1 MPVAILALVV
11 LVALAALVY
20 WSPRRVTV
28 FEFERGLR
36 YRRGRF
42 VGTLPAGTHWVASRM
57 GSITK
62 VDIRPFVV
70 TIPGQELLSSDGI
83 GVKLSL
89 VANVEVVDPAAA
101 VNKVQ
106 NYTVALYT
114 IIQVALRQI
123 VSGRTLEDLIAG
135 RADVGPKVLEA
146 SAEPALAFGLK
157 IASVDVRDL
166 MLPGDLKRIFAQ
178 EVAARKKAWPRWR
191 RRGARPQRCATSP
204 MPRAW
209 SRTTPPFC
217 NFGFCSSW
225 VPRAGIPSCSAP
237 TPSFRWPSARD
248 APPRTKKPGAT
259 PGPRPRQSEC
269 GGEVGI

>member
-135 RADVGPKVLEA
+135 RADVGPEVLEA

-178 EVAARKKAWPRWR
+178 EVAARKEGVAALEKA
-191 RRGARPQRCATSP
+191 RGETAALRNLANAARMVEDNPALLQLRLLQQL
-204 MPRAW
+204 
-209 SRTTPPFC
+209 
-217 NFGFCSSW
+217 
-225 VPRAGIPSCSAP
+225 
-237 TPSFRWPSARD
+237 
-248 APPRTKKPGAT
+248 GAT
-259 PGPRPRQSEC
+259 
-269 GGEVGI
+269 GGNTVVLGTNAIVPVAKREGRSAKNKETRSDPEPPT

>member
-83 GVKLSL
+83 DVKLSL

-178 EVAARKKAWPRWR
+178 EVAARKEGLAALEKA
-191 RRGARPQRCATSP
+191 RGETAALRNLANAARMVEDNPALLQLRLLQQL
-204 MPRAW
+204 
-209 SRTTPPFC
+209 
-217 NFGFCSSW
+217 
-225 VPRAGIPSCSAP
+225 
-237 TPSFRWPSARD
+237 
-248 APPRTKKPGAT
+248 GAT
-259 PGPRPRQSEC
+259 GGNTVVLGTNAIIPVAKREGRTAKNKETRSDAGPPT
-269 GGEVGI
+269 